1 MSAQYSLAYEQMN
14 KRLDDLRAD
23 VVAGFRR
30 VDERFEGIDRRLD
43 RIDERFDRV
52 DERFDRVDER
62 FESQGAKIDGLLRT
76 VITWMLGQTVAII
89 GAIAGVAVA
98 LRH

>member
-1 MSAQYSLAYEQMN
+1 MSGMSAEYSLAYEQMN

-43 RIDERFDRV
+43 RM
-52 DERFDRVDER
+52 DER